1 MYFFKEI
8 NEIDYSNSTA
18 QEIETEAFGEGAMN
32 EWFLVPFIRY
42 GAYVLMNSDG
52 EVVASAEYMRFL
64 KPQMAIY
71 SLCP

>member
-8 NEIDYSNSTA
+8 NEIDYSVIYQV

-42 GAYVLMNSDG
+42 GKVYVL
-52 EVVASAEYMRFL
+52 RI
-64 KPQMAIY
+64 QMVK
-71 SLCP
+71 